1 LNYGMRAGK
10 FAVMKVQKVTVHVDS
25 ELLRKA
31 RKRTGKG
38 VTATVREGLALLA
51 ASEAY
56 ERLQALRGKV
66 TFSIDVQELREDR
79 R

>member
-1 LNYGMRAGK
+1 
-10 FAVMKVQKVTVHVDS
+10 MKAQKVTVHVDS
-25 ELLRKA
+25 DLLRKA

-38 VTATVREGLALLA
+38 VSATVREGLELLA

-66 TFSIDVQELREDR
+66 AFSIDVQELREDR